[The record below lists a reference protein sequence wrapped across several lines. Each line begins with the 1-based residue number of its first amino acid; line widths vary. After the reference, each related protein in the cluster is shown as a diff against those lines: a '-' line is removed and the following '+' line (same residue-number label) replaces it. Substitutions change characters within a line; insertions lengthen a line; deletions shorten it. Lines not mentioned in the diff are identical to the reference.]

1 MLKLA
6 GYKVNTEG
14 DEIES
19 CDHAFTVIEAECA
32 GNRDVKYRLQSS
44 FSEWKSRHDSFKIS
58 QRYFSQEDTTVTNYK
73 EQSHSLKITR

>member
-14 DEIES
+14 DETES
-19 CDHAFTVIEAECA
+19 CDHAFTVLKAECA

-44 FSEWKSRHDSFKIS
+44 FSE
-58 QRYFSQEDTTVTNYK
+58 
-73 EQSHSLKITR
+73 

>member
-19 CDHAFTVIEAECA
+19 CDHAFTVIKAQCA
-32 GNRDVKYRLQSS
+32 GNRDVKYRLQSF
-44 FSEWKSRHDSFKIS
+44 FSEWKHDRFKIH

-73 EQSHSLKITR
+73 EQLHSLKITR

>member
-19 CDHAFTVIEAECA
+19 CDHAFTVIKVECA
-32 GNRDVKYRLQSS
+32 GNRDVKYRISLVNENMTGLKSVNDISHRRILQ
-44 FSEWKSRHDSFKIS
+44 
-58 QRYFSQEDTTVTNYK
+58 
-73 EQSHSLKITR
+73 